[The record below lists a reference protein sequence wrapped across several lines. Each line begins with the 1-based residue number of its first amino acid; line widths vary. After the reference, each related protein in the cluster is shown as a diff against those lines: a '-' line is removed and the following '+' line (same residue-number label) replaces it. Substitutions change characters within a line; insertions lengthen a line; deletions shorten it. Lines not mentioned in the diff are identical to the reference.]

1 MEKKIVEEIDETELN
16 LFKKKL
22 RKLKSFKGSG
32 TELIS
37 LYIPYGTD
45 RSSVMSQLI
54 NEKSQSSNIKDP
66 NTRKNVQGALK
77 KIINLL
83 KQIDFNIPKKGLAI
97 FCGNISKQ
105 EGKSNIKLFTVVPIK
120 KLETKMYWCD
130 SEFNLEPFEEMARPS
145 DIYGILVMDKNE
157 ATIATLKGKKYEI
170 VAKFR
175 SNVAGKI
182 RAGGQSAKRFEHL
195 REEAE
200 YNFYKKIADAM
211 NKALVPYIDKIKGII
226 IAGPG
231 ITKETFLEKELL
243 DYRLK
248 EKILGTVSTAYTDE
262 YGVKEAIERSKDL
275 LKHTEIIREKEIVSE
290 FMKHVIKT
298 GLATYGEKETL
309 EALEFGKVSVLLLSE
324 RLNKTVNYFECPH
337 CGNKETVVVSE
348 DKEAQLNCKKCG
360 SAMELIEEK
369 DYIELL
375 MEKAKAVG
383 AQTKIISTETEE
395 GEKFWKTFGGIGAIL
410 RFK

>member
-1 MEKKIVEEIDETELN
+1 MKKEIIEEISDAELN
-16 LFKKKL
+16 LFNKKL

-37 LYIPYGTD
+37 LYIPHGTD
-45 RSSVMSQLI
+45 RSSVMSQLV
-54 NEKSQSSNIKDP
+54 NERSQSSNIKDP

-83 KQIDFNIPKKGLAI
+83 KQIDFNIPKNGLAI

-130 SEFNLEPFEEMARPS
+130 SEFNLEPLEEMGKPTE
-145 DIYGILVMDKNE
+145 IYGILVMDKNE
-157 ATIATLKGKKYEI
+157 ATIAILKGKKYEI
-170 VAKFR
+170 AGKFR

-200 YNFYKKIADAM
+200 YNFYKKIAGAM

-231 ITKETFLEKELL
+231 MTKETFLEKELL

-262 YGVKEAIERSKDL
+262 YGVKETIERSKDL
-275 LKHTEIIREKEIVSE
+275 LKHTEIIREKEIVNE

-298 GLATYGEKETL
+298 GLATYGEKETI
-309 EALEFGKVSVLLLSE
+309 EALEFGKVAVLLLSE
-324 RLNKTVNYFECPH
+324 KLNKTANYFECPH
-337 CGNKETVVVSE
+337 CGHKETIIANENEEV
-348 DKEAQLNCKKCG
+348 QLNCKKCG

-383 AQTKIISTETEE
+383 AQTRIISTETEE